1 VGLSGLVSSVAEWA
15 CVGLYPVVSLAQG
28 ELDKYP
34 RDEEGNS
41 EQNTTY
47 LQYATGP
54 SSCLRLPLV
63 LLLATL
69 PLLRSAQPRRTRVGL
84 TSGIKSTVLPT
95 RAGVRASPPPLHPVP
110 AS

>member
-1 VGLSGLVSSVAEWA
+1 VSAPQIQVTLTLQLIQGGQAEQGQGARDWVGLSGLVSSVAEWA

-47 LQYATGP
+47 LQ
-54 SSCLRLPLV
+54 
-63 LLLATL
+63 
-69 PLLRSAQPRRTRVGL
+69 
-84 TSGIKSTVLPT
+84 
-95 RAGVRASPPPLHPVP
+95 
-110 AS
+110 